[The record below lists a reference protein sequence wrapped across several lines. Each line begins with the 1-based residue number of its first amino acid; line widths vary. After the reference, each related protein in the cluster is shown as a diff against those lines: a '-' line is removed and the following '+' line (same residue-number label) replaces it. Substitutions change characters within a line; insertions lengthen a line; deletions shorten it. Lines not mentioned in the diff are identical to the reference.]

1 MKKLLLGIFLAISM
15 MSFSDDMY
23 DYIEDKLELKYQ
35 EIIDSKNNKL
45 VIDGIDVGRV
55 EERFYL
61 NIEIESYVGNGNW
74 DKFDKNDYNKI
85 VNQMANEI
93 RNYLEVNDN
102 VEVNLIF
109 ENKLSD
115 EKKLLDSRVF

>member
-55 EERFYL
+55 GERFYL

-93 RNYLEVNDN
+93 RNYLEINDN